1 MVGVGVI
8 VAVKTFVA
16 VSDSVAVTEAF
27 AVRMGVGVRIVGS
40 SVEIGNGYAL
50 ANWGERGR
58 AIFAGTFVF
67 VAAEAQPNNS
77 NPKTNTRKVVNFIFK
92 IRLSFLVHKRR
103 DRVIIN
109 EIGIRTIH

>member
-8 VAVKTFVA
+8 VAVSTFVA

-50 ANWGERGR
+50 ANWSERGR
-58 AIFAGTFVF
+58 AIFSGTSG
-67 VAAEAQPNNS
+67 AADAQPNSS
-77 NPKTNTRKVVNFIFK
+77 NPKTNTRKVVNLIFK
-92 IRLSFLVHKRR
+92 IRLSSLVRKRR
-103 DRVIIN
+103 DGVIIN
-109 EIGIRTIH
+109 EIGIKTIH